1 MGVISNRDIQ
11 HKRSES
17 TAAEDAAKKKK
28 RERKATK
35 DLKLLSFGDEEEE
48 FQQEVAKKSK
58 KSKKLMSSHDLL
70 DDRKLKAQVDE
81 ELLQKIA
88 ETANGD
94 SNTRRAGKS
103 SDDDVSKKET
113 ARASLK
119 AAVASAAAKK
129 SDNPRSVAG
138 SSDPSNAQ
146 DAEVA
151 STNATQKKRSKSK
164 GDEPDEYTRLREEL
178 RTSKKAAPVLMGS
191 KAKEQDDAKAFHD
204 MLTPLQQQRQKY
216 LQKKKASSR
225 SGRQQ
230 ETLQKLMQFKA
241 KLEVVNKSHGD
252 ADGNDGSG
260 DDKTNGSKKG
270 AEGYHGQILD
280 DDSDDDDAGKDDDDG
295 GADAPS
301 SSKRAEKEKDLS
313 WMTAKLK
320 FKKHIDVRISSS
332 EYCCAEAASVTANLV
347 HCAMW
352 SRTNSALASTR
363 QWM

>member
-1 MGVISNRDIQ
+1 MLCVISNRDIQ

-48 FQQEVAKKSK
+48 FQQEVTKKR
-58 KSKKLMSSHDLL
+58 KKLMSSHDLL
-70 DDRKLKAQVDE
+70 DDKKLKAQVDK

-88 ETANGD
+88 ETASGD
-94 SNTRRAGKS
+94 SNTGRADKS
-103 SDDDVSKKET
+103 NSDGMSKKEA

-119 AAVASAAAKK
+119 AAVASATAKK
-129 SDNPRSVAG
+129 SVDPSSAAD
-138 SSDPSNAQ
+138 SSDASKAQ
-146 DAEVA
+146 EAEVESA
-151 STNATQKKRSKSK
+151 SATQKKKSKSK
-164 GDEPDEYTRLREEL
+164 RDEQDEYTRLREEL

-241 KLEVVNKSHGD
+241 KLEVVNKSHDG

-260 DDKTNGSKKG
+260 DGEGDHKKD
-270 AEGYHGQILD
+270 AEAYHGQILG
-280 DDSDDDDAGKDDDDG
+280 DDSDDDDV
-295 GADAPS
+295 S
-301 SSKRAEKEKDLS
+301 SSQKTDKEKDLS

-320 FKKHIDVRISSS
+320 FKKHIDVRILSSDNFVLRLH
-332 EYCCAEAASVTANLV
+332 A
-347 HCAMW
+347 
-352 SRTNSALASTR
+352 
-363 QWM
+363 